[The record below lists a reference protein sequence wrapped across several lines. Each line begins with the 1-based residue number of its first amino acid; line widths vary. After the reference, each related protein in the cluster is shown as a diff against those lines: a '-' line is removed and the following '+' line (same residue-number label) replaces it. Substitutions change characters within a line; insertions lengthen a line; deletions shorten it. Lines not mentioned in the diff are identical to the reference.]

1 MGAVTTRAWT
11 LSIVPLVKTVV
22 SMVDANQDKDPL
34 AVLMML
40 IVRVKFATRVSVFL
54 GALAH

>member
-11 LSIVPLVKTVV
+11 LSIVPSVKTVV

-34 AVLMML
+34 AVLTML